1 MITSKQNKTVKLARS
16 LFDKKNRDE
25 LGLYLVSGIKLVK
38 EALNSSHEVVSVLTT
53 EKLCD
58 EFSALFSAT
67 ETVSFE
73 VMDYISDEVTPQG
86 VVAIVKKPNS
96 SLIETD
102 KTCILLDGV
111 SDPGNVGAIIRTM
124 AGAGYNSVYAT
135 TDSADAFSPKAVRA
149 SMSGVFKVDIYTI
162 KREDVSEFIKTPI
175 VIADMNGENVF
186 ETKNLGEF
194 CLVIGNEA
202 RGISKPV
209 RDMAKRVVAI
219 PMQNGMESLNA
230 SVSAGILMYQLKLK
244 N

>member
-38 EALNSSHEVVSVLTT
+38 EALNSTHEVVSVLTT

-58 EFSALFSAT
+58 EFSTLFSAV

-86 VVAIVKKPNS
+86 VVAIVKKPNLS
-96 SLIETD
+96 PVETD

-124 AGAGYNSVYAT
+124 AGAGYDSVYAT

-162 KREDVSEFIKTPI
+162 KREEISWFVKTPI

-186 ETKNLGEF
+186 ETKSLGEF

-209 RDMAKRVVAI
+209 RDMAKKVVAI
-219 PMQNGMESLNA
+219 PMQKGMESLNA

-244 N
+244 K